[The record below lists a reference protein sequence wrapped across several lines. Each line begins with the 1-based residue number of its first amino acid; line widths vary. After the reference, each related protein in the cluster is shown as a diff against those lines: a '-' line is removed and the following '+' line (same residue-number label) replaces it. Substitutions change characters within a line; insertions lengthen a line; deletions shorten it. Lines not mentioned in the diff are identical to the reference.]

1 MTQHRKV
8 RKAVF
13 PVAGMGTRVLPATKA
28 MPKEML
34 TVVDKPIIQYAVE
47 EAMAAGIEEFI
58 FVTGHGKS
66 AIENH
71 FDRSAELERSL
82 EERGKTAELK
92 MLRESLPPEGSVF
105 YTRQHAPLGL
115 GHAVWCAKG
124 FVGNEPF
131 AVLLPDDIIV
141 SHQGNALKDMIDL
154 YEQTGTSVT
163 LVTDVPREHTNRYGI
178 LEPAGEQEGQ
188 SIKAKNFVEK
198 PKPEDAPSTLANVG
212 RYVLSPRIFDFLDE
226 RKAGAGGEIQL
237 TDAMVE
243 LMHKEDFYAW
253 KLNGERYDCGNN
265 AGLVIAN
272 IAMALRRDDVRPQ
285 VLDALEQ
292 LLHKEHGRYKC
303 A

>member
-1 MTQHRKV
+1 MPRKV

-71 FDRSAELERSL
+71 FDRAAELERAL
-82 EERGKTAELK
+82 EERGKMAELK
-92 MLRESLPPEGSVF
+92 ILRESLPPEGSVF
-105 YTRQHAPLGL
+105 YTRQRAPLGL

-141 SHQGNALKDMIDL
+141 SHKGNALKDMIAL
-154 YEQTGTSVT
+154 YEETGTSVT
-163 LVTDVPREHTNRYGI
+163 LVTDVPREHTRRYGI
-178 LEPAGEQEGQ
+178 LEPAGDATGQ
-188 SIKAKNFVEK
+188 AVKAKNFVEK
-198 PKPEDAPSTLANVG
+198 PDPKDAPSTLANVG

-226 RKAGAGGEIQL
+226 KKAGAGGEIQL

-243 LMHKEDFYAW
+243 LMHEEDFYAW
-253 KLNGERYDCGNN
+253 RLHGERFDCGDK

-272 IAMALRRDDVRPQ
+272 MAMALRRDDLRTQLMP
-285 VLDALEQ
+285 ALEA
-292 LLHKEHGRYKC
+292 LLESAQKGEKKC

>member
-1 MTQHRKV
+1 MTQPIKKV

-71 FDRSAELERSL
+71 FDRSMELERSL

-92 MLRESLPPEGSVF
+92 LLRDTLPPEGSVF

-115 GHAVWCAKG
+115 GHAIWCAKG
-124 FVGNEPF
+124 FIGDEPF

-141 SHQGNALKDMIDL
+141 SNKGNALKDMIDL
-154 YEQTGTSVT
+154 YQKTGTSAT
-163 LVTDVPREHTNRYGI
+163 LVTEVPRENTSRYGI
-178 LEPAGEQEGQ
+178 LEPAGEINGQ
-188 SIKAKNFVEK
+188 AIKAKNFVEK
-198 PKPEDAPSTLANVG
+198 PKPEEAPSTLANVG
-212 RYVLSPRIFDFLDE
+212 RYVLSPRIFDFLD
-226 RKAGAGGEIQL
+226 KKQTGAGGEIQL

-243 LMHKEDFYAW
+243 LMQTEDFYAW
-253 KLNGERYDCGNN
+253 KLDGERYDCGSKE
-265 AGLVIAN
+265 GLVIAN
-272 IAMALRRDDVRPQ
+272 IAMAMRRDDIKDQ
-285 VLDALEQ
+285 IADFLTTLSAK
-292 LLHKEHGRYKC
+292 KEF
-303 A
+303 AA

>member
-1 MTQHRKV
+1 MTQPIKKV

-71 FDRSAELERSL
+71 FDRSMELERSL

-92 MLRESLPPEGSVF
+92 LLRDTLPPEGSVF

-115 GHAVWCAKG
+115 GHAIWCAKG
-124 FVGNEPF
+124 FIGDEPF

-141 SHQGNALKDMIDL
+141 SNKGNALKDMIDL
-154 YEQTGTSVT
+154 YQKTGTSAT
-163 LVTDVPREHTNRYGI
+163 LVTEVPRENTSRYGI
-178 LEPAGEQEGQ
+178 LEPAGEINGQ
-188 SIKAKNFVEK
+188 AFKAKNFVEK
-198 PKPEDAPSTLANVG
+198 PKPEEAPSTLANVG
-212 RYVLSPRIFDFLDE
+212 RYVLSPRIFDFLD
-226 RKAGAGGEIQL
+226 KKQTGAGGEIQL

-243 LMHKEDFYAW
+243 LMQTEDFYAW
-253 KLNGERYDCGNN
+253 KLDGERYDCGSKE
-265 AGLVIAN
+265 GLVIAN
-272 IAMALRRDDVRPQ
+272 IAMAMRRDDIKDQ
-285 VLDALEQ
+285 IADFLTTLSAK
-292 LLHKEHGRYKC
+292 KEF
-303 A
+303 AA